1 MGHLKTDLLKKLKG
15 LAPFE
20 QIVAVYRDKSAFFKE
35 LNNYLIGGLVISN
48 PSFFMMLKS
57 IDKAKEPSAQWFVD
71 KPDAWYV
78 RWVAGQGCVKQ
89 MMDSVAPLPFVQFRR
104 ISTNGETSLRTYA
117 WDKLYKKVANERST

>member
-20 QIVAVYRDKSAFFKE
+20 QIIAIYQDKSAFFKE

-57 IDKAKEPSAQWFVD
+57 IEKAKEPSAQWFV
-71 KPDAWYV
+71 KEPDTWYV
-78 RWVAGQGCVKQ
+78 RWVAGQGCVKA
-89 MMDSVAPLPFVQFRR
+89 MMDAVSPLPFVQFRR
-104 ISTNGETSLRTYA
+104 ISTNGETALRTYS

>member
-20 QIVAVYRDKSAFFKE
+20 QIVSIYQDKAAFFKE

-48 PSFFMMLKS
+48 PSFFMMLKP
-57 IDKAKEPSAQWFVD
+57 IDGTKEPSGQWFVD
-71 KPDAWYV
+71 IPDTWYV
-78 RWVAGQGCVKQ
+78 RWVAGKGCIKE
-89 MMDSVAPLPFVQFRR
+89 MMDQLTPLPFLQFRR
-104 ISTNGETSLRTYA
+104 ISPNGETALRTYS

>member
-20 QIVAVYRDKSAFFKE
+20 QIVAIYEDKSFFFKE
-35 LNNYLIGGLVISN
+35 LNNYLIGGMVISN

-57 IDKAKEPSAQWFVD
+57 IDKSKEPSAQWFVD
-71 KPDAWYV
+71 KPDTWYV

-104 ISTNGETSLRTYA
+104 ISTNGETALRTYS
-117 WDKLYKKVANERST
+117 WDKLYRKVANERST

>member
-20 QIVAVYRDKSAFFKE
+20 QIVAVYKDKSAFFKE

-57 IDKAKEPSAQWFVD
+57 IDKA
-71 KPDAWYV
+71 
-78 RWVAGQGCVKQ
+78 
-89 MMDSVAPLPFVQFRR
+89 
-104 ISTNGETSLRTYA
+104 NGSWTSPTRGM
-117 WDKLYKKVANERST
+117 SGG